1 MNKYVKFL
9 SLALFAVLTI
19 SFVACSDDNDEPDGG
34 NGGGGGSSKNYTF
47 TANGTTYYYGV
58 QIVKGTPWDLGSWWE
73 SSWGDDKYI
82 CLSIDAYSKRLTYD
96 EIMDW
101 DQGYIDDVNYID
113 LTLYLKHFDVKKA
126 KKGDLLELWGLDD
139 DGGVRYPW
147 PDLVFIDRRV
157 SWWNGWNNIHY
168 YWTKTPNDKVTFV
181 SYKNGILTI
190 NIESLTFLPERSR
203 DEVPNQFK
211 VRGTISFERSS
222 F

>member
-9 SLALFAVLTI
+9 SLALSAVLTI
-19 SFVACSDDNDEPDGG
+19 SFVACSDDNDEPDSG
-34 NGGGGGSSKNYTF
+34 NGGGSSKNYTF

-58 QIVKGTPWDLGSWWE
+58 QIAKGTPWELGYWSE

-82 CLSIDAYSKRLTYD
+82 SLSTDAYSKRLTYD
-96 EIMDW
+96 EMKDW
-101 DQGYIDDVNYID
+101 GWNALNGYKMDVNRID
-113 LTLYLKHFDVKKA
+113 LELYLKHFDIKKA
-126 KKGDLLELWGLDD
+126 KKGDPLELWGLDY
-139 DGGVRYPW
+139 GGVLSPW
-147 PDLVFIDRRV
+147 PRLQFADTSVMREAY
-157 SWWNGWNNIHY
+157 Y

-203 DEVPNQFK
+203 DELPNQFK